1 MRIRAIRQHRSTV
14 GFHLP
19 GDEYEDTKANAEYKI
34 DRGIVEEVK
43 EAKKAAPS
51 ENKKAA
57 KPENKAD

>member
-34 DRGIVEEVK
+34 ERGIVEEVQ
-43 EAKKAAPS
+43 EAKKAEAP
-51 ENKKAA
+51 ENKKAV
-57 KPENKAD
+57 KPSTKAD